1 MAESTLTDDQLDN
14 VMRGMSI
21 PVQPQIMVDLQM
33 EQAMPDPDLNEIAR
47 LISRD
52 VSISGRVLKA
62 VNSPFFGL
70 RNKITSIQKAVS
82 LLGINSVINIVNAI
96 AVHNELCSSADLSD
110 EEIIAMNHFWDTAQ
124 DVALT
129 AATIAKQIA
138 FISPDEAYTLGLFHN
153 AGIPLLMSKFN
164 QYRDVMKESYQGN
177 IKRII
182 DIENK
187 LINTNHAVVGFYI
200 AKSWKLSPS
209 ICEAI
214 QQHHNIIEIFG
225 QTGSQGSDVMNLLA
239 VLKMAEHIVGL
250 YKIIGDSDVD
260 TEWNES
266 RDIIF
271 QYLSISEEDFEEI
284 NIVCTELGMGL
295 KNKVS

>member
-129 AATIAKQIA
+129 AATIAKQIG

-271 QYLSISEEDFEEI
+271 HYLGISEDDFEEI